1 MGLLEEYLVLSDE
14 YLAYEQTLKQSEKV
28 QHNELSIEPE
38 QQEVQGMYAEWKDVY
53 KKCIADPECEKK
65 DKTTIRKKRVEV
77 HSSYIKYMAI
87 IGSIKAKIKEDLAP
101 PVPKSGSSI
110 AVPPCDTEIFQGDYL
125 SWPSFRDLFTA
136 IYVNNKKLSAVEKLY
151 HLFQKTTGE
160 AREINRHIPLTSEG
174 FEIAWEN
181 LRNQYENKRI
191 VINNQLRTIF
201 NLPQCAQECS
211 NGLKKLQREI
221 NNAIS
226 VLKLYKIDIGSWDP
240 IFIYQCSSKL
250 PKLTLSLW
258 EQSVAQKTEIPKWEE
273 LDKFLTE
280 RFHALESV
288 SDIYGSQASNSSLSQ
303 RQKYNNFDKSKS
315 FKVHHTKV
323 NAQKC
328 NVCKGNHF
336 LRSCPKFISMNYKN
350 RISIIKRDKYC
361 LNCLTPGHMVAE
373 CHSQKTCS
381 ECKLKHHTLLHRPN
395 LSQSGNN
402 NQSGN
407 STSTQSSRDTNIQST
422 VEQPSTSTSG
432 NVRAYHTSVSRK
444 TMLATAWVTVIKDGL
459 SHKARALIDPCADD
473 SFVSERLRKLLNLS
487 TRTISADISGL
498 GGEHLTRCTKLA
510 ILTIGS
516 VFDKNFSLDIDAL
529 VVPDVTGNVPT
540 HSFENFSASQ
550 LPKLNFADPHFYISG
565 PVDILIGGNLYPLIL
580 LNGVQH
586 GILGSL
592 VAQKTV
598 FGWIVTGPTSNRT
611 SVNVSRV
618 AHCTRVS
625 IDKQLSRFWEIE
637 ELPREDPLS
646 EEDKIC
652 ENIYRSTVKRD
663 STGRFTVDLPFKTD
677 PKVGSFSSS
686 NRYVALSQFL
696 RNEQSLARKP
706 ELKAMYDDVINEYL
720 SLGHMEVVEAPNGES
735 EPYFYLP
742 HHGVYK
748 PESVSTKLRVVF
760 NASCP
765 SVKGQS
771 LNDLLYVGPVLQKDI
786 VSLILNWRLY
796 KFVFNA
802 DITKMYRQIFVNPKH
817 APFQRILYRSD
828 PDMEIKDYQL
838 KTVTFGIN
846 CAPYLAL
853 RTLLQLAEDEEKR
866 FPLGSRILRNNMYV
880 DDALAGA
887 HSVSEGIQARKE
899 LERILLSGGFEL
911 RKWTSNA
918 KEVLEGLPRDRLLN
932 EDFLNFDDKSS
943 AKTLG
948 IRWNAKN
955 DSFYFVSEKLRDKEN
970 FTKREVLSVIA
981 RLFDPLGWLSP
992 VIITAK
998 IFMQQLSLDE
1008 IEWDDSL
1015 KPLSLIK
1022 WKSFIQKY
1030 VDIDRISIPR
1040 WVRYCPESE
1049 IEFHGF
1055 CDSSELA
1062 YAAVLYSRVNFGG
1075 EIHTSLLVSKSRV
1088 APIKKLSLPRLEL
1101 CGALLLAELI
1111 AIFFPQLDVASRPL
1125 YLWSDSTIVLSW
1137 LKKPSHTWTTFVANR
1152 VAKIQEK
1159 VGDCWRHVSTFDN
1172 PADLATRG
1180 VTPSELKENNLWWSG
1195 PSWLKDE
1202 ERFWPS
1208 NINVP
1213 ETSIEAKPVQVHI
1226 ARSADFEDI
1235 LERFSCLSRAI
1246 HVIAYMLRF
1255 FHATHPTSKGVQK
1268 FETFRLTSL
1277 ELASAKNRLISLSQK
1292 LHFPQEYFA
1301 LFQRRPIDSKSALLT
1316 LTPFIDKDQLIRAN
1330 GRLGSTLSLSYSE
1343 RHPVILSHRSYF
1355 SKLYVR
1361 FIHKLTL
1368 HGGPQLML
1376 ATIRLECWILRAKNV
1391 IRTCVRN
1398 CKDCVIARKAKQGQI
1413 MAALPPERTTYNR
1426 PFTNTGV
1433 DYAGPFDLKNF
1444 SGRGCRITKCYIC
1457 LFVCFSTKAIHL
1469 EVVSD
1474 SSTAAFMAALSRFVS
1489 RRGYPHKI
1497 FSDNGRNFVGA
1508 AREIRA
1514 SLAKS
1519 LAELK
1524 SEAMLRYG
1532 HQKLEW
1538 HFIPASAPH
1547 MGGLWEAGVKSCKT
1561 HLKKISGQI
1570 RHTYEEFSTI
1580 LASIEACLNSR
1591 PLIPMTEGADDFSVL
1606 TPAYFLIGSSLL
1618 SPAEPEEIPGK
1629 ISLQNR
1635 WRRLKIVQQD
1645 FCRRWKSDYL
1655 KELHK
1660 RNKWQRPLEN
1670 LKIGD
1675 MVVLRQEPGSPNEWR
1690 LGRITKVYAG
1700 SDGQVRVVD
1709 LKTPSGS
1716 ITRPVHKLV
1725 LLPRTE

>member
-1 MGLLEEYLVLSDE
+1 MGLLEEYLILCDE
-14 YLAYEQTLKQSEKV
+14 VTTYEQNLKQSEV
-28 QHNELSIEPE
+28 LQYNEMSIEAE
-38 QQEVQGMYAEWKDVY
+38 QQELQSMYNEWKDFY
-53 KKCIADPECEKK
+53 RKCINDPACEKK
-65 DKTTIRKKRVEV
+65 DKVTLKKKKVEV
-77 HSSYIKYMAI
+77 HNSYIRCMAF
-87 IGSIKAKIKEDLAP
+87 IGDIKSKIKESVSP
-101 PVPKSGSSI
+101 PIQKTGSSI
-110 AVPPCDTEIFQGDYL
+110 SVPPCDTEIFHGDYL
-125 SWPSFRDLFTA
+125 NWPSFRDLFTA

-151 HLFQKTTGE
+151 HLFQKTSGE

-201 NLPQCAQECS
+201 NLPQCTQES
-211 NGLKKLQREI
+211 SSGLKKLQREI

-288 SDIYGSQASNSSLSQ
+288 SDIYGPHTSNSSLPQ

-328 NVCKGNHF
+328 SLCKGNHI
-336 LRSCPKFISMNYKN
+336 LRSCPKFMSMNYKN
-350 RISIIKRDKYC
+350 RISIVRRDKYC
-361 LNCLTPGHMVAE
+361 MNCLSLGHMVSE

-381 ECKLKHHTLLHRPN
+381 ECNLKHHTLLHRPN
-395 LSQSGNN
+395 LHQKGNN
-402 NQSGN
+402 NQSN
-407 STSTQSSRDTNIQST
+407 SKSNSQLATNNNTMPQE
-422 VEQPSTSTSG
+422 EQPSASTSG
-432 NVRAYHTSVSRK
+432 NVRAYHTTVSNK
-444 TMLATAWVTVIKDGL
+444 TMLATAWITVIKDGI

-473 SFVSERLRKLLNLS
+473 SFVSERLRRILKLS
-487 TRTISADISGL
+487 TKAISADISGL
-498 GGEHLTRCTKLA
+498 GGEHLAKCTKLA
-510 ILTIGS
+510 YFTIGS
-516 VFDKNFSLDIDAL
+516 VFDPNFSLEIDAL
-529 VVPDVTGNVPT
+529 VVPDVTGSVPT
-540 HSFENFSASQ
+540 HSFDNFSASQ
-550 LPKLNFADPHFYISG
+550 LPKLDFADPHFYVSG

-598 FGWIVTGPTSNRT
+598 FGWIVTGPTYNRT
-611 SVNVSRV
+611 SMNVSRV

-625 IDKQLSRFWEIE
+625 IDEQLSRFWEIE
-637 ELPREDPLS
+637 ELPKETRIS

-652 ENIYRSTVKRD
+652 EDIYRSTVKRD
-663 STGRFTVDLPFKTD
+663 VTGRYTVDLPFKSD
-677 PKVGSFSSS
+677 PKVGALSNS

-696 RNEQSLARKP
+696 RNEQSLTRKP
-706 ELKAMYDDVINEYL
+706 EIKVMYDDVINEYL
-720 SLGHMEVVEAPNGES
+720 SLGHMELVDFPKGES
-735 EPYFYLP
+735 EPCFYLP

-765 SVKGQS
+765 SAKGKS

-786 VSLILNWRLY
+786 VTLILNWRLY

-817 APFQRILYRSD
+817 APYQRILYRSD
-828 PDMEIKDYQL
+828 PDSEIKDYQL
-838 KTVTFGIN
+838 RTVTFGVN

-866 FPLGSRILRNNMYV
+866 FPLGSTILRNNMYI

-887 HSVSEGIQARKE
+887 HSVSEGLRARKE
-899 LERILLSGGFEL
+899 LEGILLSGGFEL
-911 RKWTSNA
+911 RKWTSNS
-918 KEVLEGLPRDRLLN
+918 KEILKGLPRDTLLS
-932 EDFLNFDDKSS
+932 EDFLDFDEKSS

-948 IRWNAKN
+948 IRWNAKT
-955 DSFYFVSEKLRDKEN
+955 DMFYFVSEKLKDKET

-998 IFMQQLSLDE
+998 IFMQQLWLDE
-1008 IEWDDSL
+1008 IEWDDFL
-1015 KPLSLIK
+1015 KPMSLMK

-1030 VDIDRISIPR
+1030 VDIDQINIPR
-1040 WVRYCPESE
+1040 WVRYTPECE

-1062 YAAVLYSRVNFGG
+1062 YAAVLYARVKFCGQ
-1075 EIHTSLLVSKSRV
+1075 IHTNILVSKSRV

-1111 AIFFPQLDVASRPL
+1111 NIFLPQLNVHDRPL
-1125 YLWSDSTIVLSW
+1125 YLWSDSTIVLAW

-1152 VAKIQEK
+1152 VAKIQDK
-1159 VGDCWRHVSTFDN
+1159 VGDCWRHVSTGDN

-1180 VTPSELKENNLWWSG
+1180 ATPSELKDHTLWWSG
-1195 PSWLKDE
+1195 PPWLKE
-1202 ERFWPS
+1202 EDRFWPS
-1208 NINVP
+1208 NA
-1213 ETSIEAKPVQVHI
+1213 SIPDTNLEAKPTQVHL

-1235 LERFSCLSRAI
+1235 LARFSCLSRAI
-1246 HVIAYMLRF
+1246 HVIAYMFRF
-1255 FHATHPTSKGVQK
+1255 FHATRPASKERPK
-1268 FETFRLTSL
+1268 FSSCRLTST
-1277 ELASAKNRLISLSQK
+1277 ELTFARNRLIFLSQKINFPQEHCSLSQDK
-1292 LHFPQEYFA
+1292 
-1301 LFQRRPIDSKSALLT
+1301 PIESKSPLLT
-1316 LTPFIDKDQLIRAN
+1316 LTPFLDKDKLIRAN

-1343 RHPVILSHRSYF
+1343 RHPVILSPKSGF
-1355 SKLYVR
+1355 AKLYVR
-1361 FIHKLTL
+1361 FIHQLTL

-1376 ATIRLECWILRAKNV
+1376 ATIRLECWILRAKNL
-1391 IRTCVRN
+1391 IRSCVHN
-1398 CKDCVIARKAKQGQI
+1398 CKDCVLARKAMQGQI
-1413 MAALPPERTTYNR
+1413 MAALPPERTTFSR

-1433 DYAGPFDLKNF
+1433 DFAGPFDLKNF
-1444 SGRGCRITKCYIC
+1444 SGRGCRISKCYIC

-1474 SSTAAFMAALSRFVS
+1474 LSTPAFMAALVRFVS
-1489 RRGYPHKI
+1489 RRGCPHKI
-1497 FSDNGRNFVGA
+1497 YSDNGRNFVGA
-1508 AREIRA
+1508 AREIKA
-1514 SLAKS
+1514 NFVKS
-1519 LAELK
+1519 LSELK
-1524 SEAMLRYG
+1524 SEAVVRYG

-1570 RHTYEEFSTI
+1570 RHTFEEFSTI
-1580 LASIEACLNSR
+1580 LASIESCLNSR
-1591 PLIPMTEGADDFSVL
+1591 PLTPMSDSQEDFSVL
-1606 TPAYFLIGSSLL
+1606 TPGHFLVGSSLL
-1618 SPAEPEEIPGK
+1618 SPAEPEK
-1629 ISLQNR
+1629 INEKLSLLNR
-1635 WRRLKIVQQD
+1635 WRRLKIIQQD

-1655 KELHK
+1655 KELNK
-1660 RNKWQRPLEN
+1660 RNKWQRPSES
-1670 LKIGD
+1670 LKLGD
-1675 MVVLRQEPGSPNEWR
+1675 MVVLRQEPGGPNEWR
-1690 LGRITKVYAG
+1690 LGRVIKLYPG
-1700 SDGQVRVVD
+1700 SDGHIRVVD
-1709 LKTPSGS
+1709 LKTAAGP
-1716 ITRPVHKLV
+1716 ITRPIHKLV
-1725 LLPRTE
+1725 LLPRLD